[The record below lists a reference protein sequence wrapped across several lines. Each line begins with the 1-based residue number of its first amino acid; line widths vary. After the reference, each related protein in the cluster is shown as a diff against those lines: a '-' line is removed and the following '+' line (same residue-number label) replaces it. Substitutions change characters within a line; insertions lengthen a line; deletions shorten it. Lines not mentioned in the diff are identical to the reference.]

1 MPLNLEIISRTLP
14 PPGACQLALSHL
26 HHLIPIAIRTHDKS
40 ASALCHVMYL
50 FLERVR
56 GLTPNYH
63 SVVSQF
69 PMDTD
74 KCFSRYTKEDIFSK
88 TEWCKAELLNFS
100 NWYSGSDESILQCL
114 GCPKHCRMFI
124 SISGFH
130 SLCVK
135 RTPPTV
141 TSKSVSRHSQIFPW
155 SNISPGW
162 ESLAEGLEQGL
173 RKDPGF
179 RMLER

>member
-14 PPGACQLALSHL
+14 PPGARQLALSHL
-26 HHLIPIAIRTHDKS
+26 HHLIPIAIKTHDKS
-40 ASALCHVMYL
+40 ASNLCHVMYL

-100 NWYSGSDESILQCL
+100 NWYSGSDESMLWVAVLSVVGCL
-114 GCPKHCRMFI
+114 
-124 SISGFH
+124 
-130 SLCVK
+130 
-135 RTPPTV
+135 
-141 TSKSVSRHSQIFPW
+141 SVSLASIRYVSGEPLQLWHLKVSPDTAQYFP
-155 SNISPGW
+155 GATLV
-162 ESLAEGLEQGL
+162 LAENHWP
-173 RKDPGF
+173 RV
-179 RMLER
+179 